1 MTHIDLSPPA
11 LARGLGAPRASLRW
25 LMLLVIFLT
34 RTSMGFQFQS
44 IAALTSFVVPAFELS
59 YAQVGLLMGLFMLP
73 GVIIALPGGLLGQ
86 RFGSLRVVIG
96 GLGLMIVGGMIVS
109 YSGGL
114 HSAALGR
121 AIGGVGGVL
130 VNIMLARMVA
140 GWFRERELQTAM
152 GLMLSA
158 WPFGMALALV
168 ILGPLA
174 AATSWRIAEYVTVV
188 AAGLALALIVLAYK
202 EAPAA
207 HGAPTGGAS
216 PEPAKFHLG
225 VPGRVWALAVSAGI
239 GWALLNASVIV
250 VASFAPSFLMSR
262 GASVGEA
269 GGITG
274 LALWIS
280 IISVPLGGL
289 VADRVK
295 KPRLL
300 IVVGCV
306 ATAVTIACAARA
318 PWPALWLVASGILLG
333 LPPGIMMAL
342 LPRAVRPEHLA
353 TALGVFYA
361 LFYLGMAV
369 SQTIAG
375 ALRDVTG
382 DPAMPLLFA
391 SGLMLATIAAVAVF
405 WRIEGRAAGGVD

>member
-11 LARGLGAPRASLRW
+11 RAIRAPGANVRW
-25 LMLLVIFLT
+25 LMLAVIFLT

-44 IAALTSFVVPAFELS
+44 IAALTPFVVPAFELS

-73 GVIIALPGGLLGQ
+73 GVVIALPGGLLGQ
-86 RFGSLRVVIG
+86 RFGSLRVVIA

-109 YSGGL
+109 YSPGL
-114 HSAALGR
+114 RTAAFGR
-121 AIGGVGGVL
+121 SIGGVGGVL

-174 AATSWRIAEYVTVV
+174 AATSWRIAEYVTVA
-188 AAGLALALIVLAYK
+188 AAGLALALIALAYK
-202 EAPAA
+202 EAPAEP
-207 HGAPTGGAS
+207 GAPADGAS
-216 PEPAKFHLG
+216 AELAKFHLG
-225 VPGRVWALAVSAGI
+225 VSGRVWALAVSAGI

-289 VADRVK
+289 VADRLR

-306 ATAVTIACAARA
+306 ATALTIACAARA

-375 ALRDVTG
+375 ALRDITG

-391 SGLMLATIAAVAVF
+391 SGLMLATIAAVTVF
-405 WRIEGRAAGGVD
+405 WRIEGRAAGSVD

>member
-11 LARGLGAPRASLRW
+11 RAIRAPGANLRW
-25 LMLLVIFLT
+25 LMLGVIFLT

-44 IAALTSFVVPAFELS
+44 IAALTPFVVPAFDLS
-59 YAQVGLLMGLFMLP
+59 YAEVGLLMGLFMLP
-73 GVIIALPGGLLGQ
+73 GVVIALPGGLLGQ

-109 YSGGL
+109 YSPGL
-114 HSAALGR
+114 HTAAFGR
-121 AIGGVGGVL
+121 SIGGVGGVL

-188 AAGLALALIVLAYK
+188 AAGLALALIALAYK
-202 EAPAA
+202 EAPAE
-207 HGAPTGGAS
+207 PGGPADRAS
-216 PEPAKFHLG
+216 PEPARFHLG
-225 VPGRVWALAVSAGI
+225 VPGRVWSLAVSAGI

-289 VADRVK
+289 VADRLK

-306 ATAVTIACAARA
+306 ATALTIACAARA

-375 ALRDVTG
+375 ALRDITG

-391 SGLMLATIAAVAVF
+391 SGLMLATIAAVGVF
-405 WRIEGRAAGGVD
+405 WRIEGRTTGSVD

>member
-1 MTHIDLSPPA
+1 MTHIDLSPPPH
-11 LARGLGAPRASLRW
+11 ARGAAAPGANLRW
-25 LMLLVIFLT
+25 AMLLVIFLT

-44 IAALTSFVVPAFELS
+44 IAALTSFLVPAFALS
-59 YAQVGLLMGLFMLP
+59 YAEVGLLMGLFMLP
-73 GVIIALPGGLLGQ
+73 GVVIAVPGGLLGQ
-86 RFGSLRVVIG
+86 RFGSLRVVVA

-109 YSGGL
+109 YSAGL
-114 HSAALGR
+114 HTAAFGR

-140 GWFRERELQTAM
+140 DWFRERELQTAM

-174 AATSWRIAEYVTVV
+174 AATSWRIAEYVTVA
-188 AAGLALALIVLAYK
+188 AAGLALALIALAYRDAPA
-202 EAPAA
+202 ERGAPAA
-207 HGAPTGGAS
+207 AAT
-216 PEPAKFHLG
+216 EPARFHLG

-239 GWALLNASVIV
+239 GWAVLNASVIV

-262 GASVGEA
+262 GASVAEA

-280 IISVPLGGL
+280 ILSVPLGGL
-289 VADRVK
+289 VADRLK
-295 KPRLL
+295 RPRLL
-300 IVVGCV
+300 VVAGCV

-369 SQTIAG
+369 SQTVAG
-375 ALRDVTG
+375 YLRDVTG
-382 DPAMPLLFA
+382 DAAMPLLFA
-391 SGLMLATIAAVAVF
+391 SGLMLVTIAAVAVF
-405 WRIEGRAAGGVD
+405 WRIEARPAAGVD